1 MIAVIV
7 PAHDEEEYLAG
18 CLRSLKAAARS
29 PMLRGES
36 VVTVV
41 ALDSCTD
48 ASETIARRGGAV
60 TVALEARNVGAAR
73 ALGARHAIGLGARW
87 LAFTDADS
95 EVAPDWLAAQ
105 LALGSEAV
113 CGTVFVEDWGAYG
126 EHMRRHYA
134 ATYTDADGHRH
145 IHGANLGVS
154 TQAYLAAGGFRN
166 LESSE
171 DVALVEALQAQ
182 GTSIAWS
189 AAPRVSTSARRV
201 FRAPLGF
208 GATLLRVERESRG
221 TAVQGLP

>member
-7 PAHDEEEYLAG
+7 PAHDEEEHLAG
-18 CLRSLKAAARS
+18 CLHSLTAAARS
-29 PMLRGES
+29 PLLQGED
-36 VVTVV
+36 VAIVV
-41 ALDSCTD
+41 ALDSCAD
-48 ASETIARRGGAV
+48 ASADIARRGGAI

-73 ALGARHAIGLGARW
+73 ALGARCAIGLGARW

-95 EVAPDWLAAQ
+95 TVAPDWLATQ
-105 LALGSEAV
+105 LGLGSEAV
-113 CGTVFVEDWGAYG
+113 CGTVTVDDWGTYG
-126 EHMRRHYA
+126 ERMRRHYA

-154 TQAYLAAGGFRN
+154 TRAYLAAGGFRS
-166 LESSE
+166 LQSSE

-208 GATLLRVERESRG
+208 GATLLRVESESQRAAVRG
-221 TAVQGLP
+221 LS